1 MSLLQATRAL
11 SEREPCRAENDHRSL
26 VRFWRQRHLR
36 IIAAHEREW
45 LDTGLTQA
53 LIGAKNYIAH
63 SDRTWNQSESDNR

>member
-1 MSLLQATRAL
+1 
-11 SEREPCRAENDHRSL
+11 L